1 MKNTWNEFSAAAT
14 ELFTYV
20 KGKRSIHI
28 NSAEDRENIKTIP
41 QLYFRQ
47 IKPELQLLGVNQSL
61 INNLDSLMEGLIRK
75 TQRRTTR
82 ASFLAALKAVE
93 NLINEVDVARELQ
106 VAENEFGR
114 QASVVVL
121 SNLESLVYESLMKI
135 IPAAALSYKQAII
148 DLKQVGRLSYRG
160 AANELRETLRE
171 TLDYLA
177 PDKEVTAQSGFK
189 LEKNQTKPTMKQKAN
204 YILKARGAREP
215 ARKTAS
221 ETIDVVE
228 EKVASLARTT
238 YTRSAVSTHVRTEQ
252 TEVMWMKNYVDAL
265 LAELL
270 GLKST

>member
-1 MKNTWNEFSAAAT
+1 MQSTWNEFSIAAT
-14 ELFTYV
+14 ALLTYI
-20 KGKRSIHI
+20 KGKRSVHV
-28 NSAEDRENIKTIP
+28 NSAEDREEVKAIP

-61 INNLDSLMEGLIRK
+61 INSLDELMESLIRK
-75 TQRRTTR
+75 TQKRTKR
-82 ASFLAALKAVE
+82 ESFLTTLGAVE
-93 NLINEVDVARELQ
+93 NLINEIDIAREFQL
-106 VAENEFGR
+106 AENEFSR

-121 SNLESLVYESLMKI
+121 SNLETLVYDSLMKV

-148 DLKQVGRLSYRG
+148 DLKQVDRLSYRG

-177 PDKEVTAQSGFK
+177 PDKEVMAQSGFK

-204 YILKARGAREP
+204 YILKARGARET
-215 ARKTAS
+215 ARKTAA
-221 ETIDVVE
+221 ETIEVVE
-228 EKVASLARTT
+228 EKVASLARIA

-270 GLKST
+270 GLKS